1 MSLEAS
7 KFRLGVFF
15 SIGSLMFVVAMI
27 WLTGWFKHQETR
39 TYVCYFTESVQGL
52 ESGSS
57 VRFNGV
63 PVGKVRT
70 IDVVTV
76 IVENPRDTLSFVEVV
91 LEIRK
96 SFDVRPSMVARLDL
110 IGITGI
116 KVVNISV
123 AGQGDSPQATPR
135 ELTSPYE
142 KIPVVE
148 SQLETLDVGL
158 QRLVEILTEV
168 DVKEISDQT
177 VLLLE
182 NLNGLMGSDSVSVIM
197 HSVALTS
204 SRVDTLAMV
213 YTELGRNLNALAL
226 RAGESFPNLAGNL
239 DSLTRE
245 FTTFVTEF
253 EPVVRQANELLSQM
267 YTLMSGL
274 QTIVDR
280 MRDNPEGL
288 LAPAQEEDEW
298 P

>member
-15 SIGSLMFVVAMI
+15 TVGSLMFVVAMI

-52 ESGSS
+52 EGGSS

-91 LEIRK
+91 LEVRQ

-123 AGQGDSPQATPR
+123 AGQGDSPQTTPS

-204 SRVDTLAMV
+204 SRIDTLAMV
-213 YTELGRNLNALAL
+213 YTELGRNLNALTL

-245 FTTFVTEF
+245 FTSFVTEF
-253 EPVVRQANELLSQM
+253 EPMVRQVDELLSQL

-280 MRDNPEGL
+280 LRDNPEGL
-288 LAPAQEEDEW
+288 LAPTQGGDEW